1 MARAAGRRWT
11 TRLLAGVLAAGMA
24 FGGVATHDVFA
35 RGGPR
40 VAERKPEPRDSRIVR
55 RQRIARACKWL
66 ASRQNDDGSF
76 GQESRVIIATT
87 SMGLLALM
95 ASGSSDGRGPYGGH
109 IRRGINY
116 LLRLIDEK
124 ADESDWPPG
133 YFETA
138 GDTTSRMHGQ
148 GFATLALATA
158 LGTSTPT
165 GRVASSNRGARQRR
179 IRKVLKLAVDCCIE
193 GQTPTGGYGYRPT
206 ADADHEGS
214 VTVAIAQ
221 ALRAARDVGI
231 VVPVSVVENGL
242 RYLRNSQKEDGSFKY
257 STRQDTSTYELTA
270 AALSTFFLFG
280 RYEDDADTRI
290 SDAIRAM
297 RRFIDQTGPDRRWYY
312 YGHFYGA
319 WACWQKDGTDWHPTR
334 SLWGWWQERVYPHLY
349 DRQTSV
355 GSFDPKPGRYTN
367 YGPELSTAFAILTMA
382 IPDEALPIFQR

>member
-1 MARAAGRRWT
+1 
-11 TRLLAGVLAAGMA
+11 V
-24 FGGVATHDVFA
+24 V
-35 RGGPR
+35 
-40 VAERKPEPRDSRIVR
+40 
-55 RQRIARACKWL
+55 
-66 ASRQNDDGSF
+66 
-76 GQESRVIIATT
+76 
-87 SMGLLALM
+87 
-95 ASGSSDGRGPYGGH
+95 
-109 IRRGINY
+109 
-116 LLRLIDEK
+116 
-124 ADESDWPPG
+124 
-133 YFETA
+133 
-138 GDTTSRMHGQ
+138 
-148 GFATLALATA
+148 
-158 LGTSTPT
+158 
-165 GRVASSNRGARQRR
+165 
-179 IRKVLKLAVDCCIE
+179 
-193 GQTPTGGYGYRPT
+193 GQTPTGGYGYRPA

-297 RRFIDQTGPDRRWYY
+297 RRFIDRTGPDRRWYY

-367 YGPELSTAFAILTMA
+367 YGPELSTSFAILTMA